1 MPRDISTT
9 PPASPAGESPPSAA
23 SRHVAPQGVASSSA
37 APLGIAGASAFTLL
51 WLAISAGLLFWNLG
65 WYPFW
70 GDEADTVIFARSV
83 WETGDTGAQY
93 DDHNY
98 YLYRSGTLLDQMK
111 NRSTPPLAY
120 YIAAPIWGAFGPD
133 HFWMRVPFALFGLA
147 TVGLVCRWL
156 WRGGASAVMWLCVG
170 ASIALNPQFLL
181 YSRQCRYYALA
192 SLLTLAVAYF
202 YWFYRGRRAQV
213 AAIAALMCLLAATHY
228 LHFAALGAVLLVDYA
243 VWQRRERPL
252 TRNDWLLLCIPI
264 VVVVVPLVLI
274 YNPIGKNSLG
284 EDLTKSFFSDKVKLL
299 FFTLR
304 DLNSCEFGVGAIIA
318 CAPLVAWWRKDTTLL
333 RLFAACGVYVFT
345 TTICSPQ
352 PMKITKV
359 ADVRYLAPLLIPCL
373 YLTIRTIDTALQ
385 SRGWLVVPITALAMG
400 TNVLNRPDAPSLW
413 RSTTAEFVHELR
425 HPRQVA
431 TRIVAEWLKANVKEG
446 ETVWLE
452 PNEYAGSQIVE
463 APHVQYAWEI
473 DWPPHME
480 QFMHL
485 PRIHIRFEVPVD
497 YLVVFGLNDTLE
509 RVKTK
514 VIPGMAERQCIYE
527 QIAEIDTHYDD
538 HTRPELHWH
547 WFRDQPYDKTK
558 HSILVY
564 RLKR

>member
-1 MPRDISTT
+1 MPRDNSPT
-9 PPASPAGESPPSAA
+9 PAASPDNTATQQPAA
-23 SRHVAPQGVASSSA
+23 TKP
-37 APLGIAGASAFTLL
+37 PLGLAGAAAFTVV
-51 WLAISAGLLFWNLG
+51 WLAITAGFLFWNLG

-83 WETGDTGAQY
+83 WETGDTGAKY
-93 DDHNY
+93 GDHNY
-98 YLYRSGTLLDQMK
+98 YLYRSGTLLDHMK

-120 YIAAPIWGAFGPD
+120 YVAAPLWGAFGPD

-147 TVGLVCRWL
+147 TVGLVCWWL
-156 WRGGASAVMWLCVG
+156 WRGEASAAMWLCVG
-170 ASIALNPQFLL
+170 GAVALNAQFLL

-192 SLLTLAVAYF
+192 TLLTLGVAYL
-202 YWFYRGRRAQV
+202 YWYYQGRRATV
-213 AAIAALMCLLAATHY
+213 VGIAALLCLLAATHY
-228 LHFAALGAVLLVDYA
+228 LHFIALVAVLLVDY
-243 VWQRRERPL
+243 VLWQRHQRHL
-252 TRNDWLLLCIPI
+252 TRKDWLIMCIPI
-264 VVVVVPLVLI
+264 AVVFVALVWV

-284 EDLTKSFFSDKVKLL
+284 EDLTKSFFSDKAKLIVWS
-299 FFTLR
+299 LR
-304 DLNSCEFGVGAIIA
+304 DMNSCEFGVGIIMLL
-318 CAPLVAWWRKDTTLL
+318 APLVAWRRRDTTLL
-333 RLFAACGVYVFT
+333 RLFAACIVYVCV

-352 PMKITKV
+352 PVTITAL

-373 YLTIRTIDTALQ
+373 YLTIRTIDVALAG
-385 SRGWLVVPITALAMG
+385 RPWLVVPAVALALG
-400 TNVLNRPDAPSLW
+400 TNVLNRPDDPSLW

-425 HPRQVA
+425 HPRTVA
-431 TRIVAEWLKANVKEG
+431 TRIVADWLKANVKEG
-446 ETVWLE
+446 ETVWFE

-485 PRIHIRFEVPVD
+485 PRIHIRFEVPVE
-497 YLVVFGLNDTLE
+497 YLVVLGLNDTLE

-527 QIAEIDTHYDD
+527 QIATIDTYYDD
-538 HTRPELHWH
+538 RTRPELHWH
-547 WFRDQPYDKTK
+547 WFRDQTYDKTK
-558 HSILVY
+558 HSIIIY